1 MSQIRRQT
9 GICAAA
15 IIAILLSSSPSDAQ
29 PWPQRTVRAIVPFP
43 PGSSPDIVARVFA
56 DRLAARWGQAVIVEN
71 LPGSDGFTG
80 TATFA
85 AARDDHALLFAPAA
99 PIAVYPLLH
108 EKLSYDP
115 ASDIV
120 PVAAI
125 TNTFG
130 AIAVP
135 ASLQAATLPELV
147 EYARGRPGKLN
158 WATGGG
164 AFPVLMSGFVKTT
177 GLDMIQV
184 PYRNQ
189 NLALQD
195 LAEARIQV
203 LASAMTVL
211 AALAHA
217 GRIRILTVTNKARS
231 ALWPDMATVAE
242 SGYPNFTFEGLI
254 GTFAPSGTPDDRRN
268 RISIEIRQIAADQ
281 GVDQRLRSTGQ
292 LLRPS
297 TPAEFSAAIEEQ
309 RSTLAAII
317 RIIGKPTN

>member
-1 MSQIRRQT
+1 
-9 GICAAA
+9 
-15 IIAILLSSSPSDAQ
+15 LNAQ

-56 DRLAARWGQAVIVEN
+56 ERLAARWGQAVVLEN
-71 LPGSDGFTG
+71 LPGAEGLTG

-99 PIAVYPLLH
+99 PIAVYPLVH
-108 EKLSYDP
+108 KKLPYDP
-115 ASDIV
+115 TRDIV

-135 ASLQAATLPELV
+135 ASLQAVTLPELV
-147 EYARGRPGKLN
+147 EYALARPGKLN

-164 AFPVLMSGFVKTT
+164 AFPVLMAGFVKAA
-177 GLDMIQV
+177 GLDMTQV

-203 LASAMTVL
+203 FATAMTVL
-211 AALAHA
+211 SPLVQA
-217 GRIRILTVTNKARS
+217 GKIRILAVTNKARS
-231 ALWPDMATVAE
+231 PLWPDIPTVAE
-242 SGYPNFTFEGLI
+242 SGYPDFTFEGLI
-254 GTFAPSGTPDDRRN
+254 GVFAPAGTPDDRRN
-268 RISIEIRQIAADQ
+268 RISMEIRQIAADQ
-281 GVDQRLRSTGQ
+281 AVDERLRATGQ
-292 LLRPS
+292 LLRAS
-297 TPAEFSAAIEEQ
+297 TPAEFTAAIEEQ
-309 RSTLAAII
+309 RSKLAAII
-317 RIIGKPTN
+317 RRVGKPTN

>member
-1 MSQIRRQT
+1 M
-9 GICAAA
+9 CAAA
-15 IIAILLSSSPSDAQ
+15 IVAALLSSAPADAQ

-56 DRLAARWGQAVIVEN
+56 ERLAARWGQAVVVEN
-71 LPGSDGFTG
+71 LPGAEGLSG

-115 ASDIV
+115 ARDIV

-135 ASLQAATLPELV
+135 ASLQVVTLPKLV
-147 EYARGRPGKLN
+147 EYARARPGKLN

-164 AFPVLMSGFVKTT
+164 AFPVLMSGFVKAA
-177 GLDMIQV
+177 GLDMTQI

-189 NLALQD
+189 NPALQD

-203 LASAMTVL
+203 FATAMTVL
-211 AALAHA
+211 SPLAQA
-217 GRIRILTVTNKARS
+217 GKIRILTVTNKARS
-231 ALWPDMATVAE
+231 ALWPDIPTIAE
-242 SGYPNFTFEGLI
+242 SGYPDFTFEGLI
-254 GTFAPSGTPDDRRN
+254 GVFAPGSAPDDRRN
-268 RISIEIRQIAADQ
+268 RISTEIRQIATDQ
-281 GVDQRLRSTGQ
+281 AVDQRLRATGQ
-292 LLRPS
+292 LLRAS
-297 TPAEFSAAIEEQ
+297 TPTEFTVAVEEQ
-309 RSTLAAII
+309 RSKLAAII
-317 RIIGKPTN
+317 RIVGKPAN

>member
-1 MSQIRRQT
+1 MSQIRRHR

-15 IIAILLSSSPSDAQ
+15 IIAVLHSSSPSDAQ

-56 DRLAARWGQAVIVEN
+56 ERLAARWGQAVVVEN
-71 LPGSDGFTG
+71 LPGAEGFTG
-80 TATFA
+80 TTTFA

-115 ASDIV
+115 ARDIV

-147 EYARGRPGKLN
+147 EYARARPGKLN

-164 AFPVLMSGFVKTT
+164 AFPVLMSGFVKAA
-177 GLDMIQV
+177 GLEITQV

-203 LASAMTVL
+203 VATAMTVL
-211 AALAHA
+211 SPLAQA
-217 GRIRILTVTNKARS
+217 GKIRVLTVTNKARS
-231 ALWPDMATVAE
+231 ALWPDIPTVAE
-242 SGYPNFTFEGLI
+242 SGYPDFTFEGLI
-254 GTFAPSGTPDDRRN
+254 GVFAPGGTPDDRRN
-268 RISIEIRQIAADQ
+268 RISIEIRQIAA
-281 GVDQRLRSTGQ
+281 GEAVDQRLRATGQ

-297 TPAEFSAAIEEQ
+297 APSEFTAAIEEQ
-309 RSTLAAII
+309 RSKLAAII
-317 RIIGKPTN
+317 RIVGKPTN

>member
-1 MSQIRRQT
+1 MFQIRRQT

-15 IIAILLSSSPSDAQ
+15 IVAALLSSAPSDAQ

-56 DRLAARWGQAVIVEN
+56 ERLAARWGQAVVVEN
-71 LPGSDGFTG
+71 LPGAEGLAG
-80 TATFA
+80 TASFA
-85 AARDDHALLFAPAA
+85 AVRDNHALLFAPAA

-115 ASDIV
+115 ARDII

-147 EYARGRPGKLN
+147 EYARARPSKLN

-164 AFPVLMSGFVKTT
+164 AFPVLMSGFVKVA
-177 GLDMIQV
+177 GLDMTQV

-195 LAEARIQV
+195 LVESRIQV
-203 LASAMTVL
+203 FATAMTVL
-211 AALAHA
+211 SPLAQA
-217 GRIRILTVTNKARS
+217 GKIRILTVTNKAR
-231 ALWPDMATVAE
+231 APLWSDIPTVAE
-242 SGYPNFTFEGLI
+242 SGYPEFTFEGLI
-254 GTFAPSGTPDDRRN
+254 GVFAPGNTPDDRRN
-268 RISIEIRQIAADQ
+268 RISIEIQQIAADQ
-281 GVDQRLRSTGQ
+281 AVDQRLRAAGQ
-292 LLRPS
+292 LVRAS
-297 TPAEFSAAIEEQ
+297 TPAEFTAAIEEQ
-309 RSTLAAII
+309 RSKLAAII
-317 RIIGKPTN
+317 RMVGKPTN

>member
-1 MSQIRRQT
+1 MPYIRCQT
-9 GICAAA
+9 GMYAVAIVAA
-15 IIAILLSSSPSDAQ
+15 LVSSTPSDAQ

-56 DRLAARWGQAVIVEN
+56 EQLVARWRQAVIVEN
-71 LPGSDGFTG
+71 LSGAEGLTG
-80 TATFA
+80 TAAFA

-108 EKLSYDP
+108 EKLPYDP
-115 ASDIV
+115 ARDIV

-135 ASLQAATLPELV
+135 ASLQVVTLPELV
-147 EYARGRPGKLN
+147 EYARARPGKLN

-164 AFPVLMSGFVKTT
+164 AFPVLMSGFLRAA
-177 GLDMIQV
+177 GLDMTQV

-203 LASAMTVL
+203 FATAMTVL
-211 AALAHA
+211 SPLTQA
-217 GRIRILTVTNKARS
+217 GKIRVLTMTNNARS
-231 ALWPDMATVAE
+231 ALWPDIPTVAE
-242 SGYPNFTFEGLI
+242 SGYPDFTFEGLI
-254 GTFAPSGTPDDRRN
+254 GVFAPGGTPDDRRN
-268 RISIEIRQIAADQ
+268 CISIEIQQIAADQ
-281 GVDQRLRSTGQ
+281 AVDQRLRATGQ

-297 TPAEFSAAIEEQ
+297 TPAEFTAAIEEQ
-309 RSTLAAII
+309 RSKLAAII
-317 RIIGKPTN
+317 RIVGKPRR